1 MVETHHAY
9 ATQIRGTEETINDLL
24 LFGFSHSG
32 VDDMNMISLGS
43 AKLYSKEADWEM
55 KIYFFFLI
63 FCFCKLV
70 NSAKSLT
77 TSIFLSIFTDL

>member
-1 MVETHHAY
+1 MAETHHAY

-32 VDDMNMISLGS
+32 VDDMIWDGS